1 MGDKNRGKNKPCI
14 LEFELKISKR
24 IHGFR
29 RIYQE
34 LYRCKY
40 VDICVCACRGMH
52 LGYIFSSS
60 VFVSHDCVTPLPF
73 HEKPDF
79 IFSHFTYLLKT
90 SLPYNKFPNHIQL
103 HQPNTQLQQG
113 WEGEKKRKIFPL
125 LNFFHSLKCNL
136 NQVHSN

>member
-1 MGDKNRGKNKPCI
+1 MTEDKVRFLMERKRSYTIVGDKNRGKNKPCI

-60 VFVSHDCVTPLPF
+60 VNLKNLEAMKPL
-73 HEKPDF
+73 
-79 IFSHFTYLLKT
+79 
-90 SLPYNKFPNHIQL
+90 
-103 HQPNTQLQQG
+103 
-113 WEGEKKRKIFPL
+113 
-125 LNFFHSLKCNL
+125 
-136 NQVHSN
+136 